1 MCLCFYKSQKVTKK
15 VYKLKKLDKLRL
27 IIKEKCS
34 VYGSVAC
41 RYSVSKSP
49 VVDSYVLSLHIHAR
63 SLTHQVASRPA
74 SSIHG
79 K

>member
-1 MCLCFYKSQKVTKK
+1 MFVFLQESKGYQK
-15 VYKLKKLDKLRL
+15 VYKLKKLDKLKL
-27 IIKEKCS
+27 IIKEKCC

-49 VVDSYVLSLHIHAR
+49 VVDSYVLSLHIHAH

-74 SSIHG
+74 GPIHG